1 MTTRTLFVILL
12 LVAASV
18 FAEPIALSPA
28 PFRMRVIDA
37 NTGEGVPN
45 LRITTDNGIVCY
57 TMLDG
62 SAAFGESSLM
72 GRAVRF
78 QIEDETHRFN
88 GLDAT
93 IRVERRTRTNLTVTA
108 R

>member
-1 MTTRTLFVILL
+1 
-12 LVAASV
+12 
-18 FAEPIALSPA
+18 
-28 PFRMRVIDA
+28 
-37 NTGEGVPN
+37 
-45 LRITTDNGIVCY
+45 RITTDNGIVCY

-93 IRVERRTRTNLTVTA
+93 IRVERRAQRINRA
-108 R
+108 G

>member
-1 MTTRTLFVILL
+1 MPAPAPRELQPL
-12 LVAASV
+12 LV
-18 FAEPIALSPA
+18 
-28 PFRMRVIDA
+28 
-37 NTGEGVPN
+37 
-45 LRITTDNGIVCY
+45 
-57 TMLDG
+57 DG

-93 IRVERRTRTNLTVTA
+93 IRVERRTRVNLTVTA